1 MINASL
7 RTHLTLWFA
16 GLSLLTLLSVG
27 IYVGHIATEQMRD
40 VTVSIGVSIAESAD
54 RDSSALLK
62 RAGMQLYQAKGAGR
76 HRVA

>member
-27 IYVGHIATEQMRD
+27 IYVGHIATEQMKQ
-40 VTVSIGVSIAESAD
+40 ASAD

-62 RAGMQLYQAKGAGR
+62 RADRQLYQARGAGR